1 MKCTVAVLFALA
13 VAGSVS
19 GQTTCDQ
26 CPNYPTALSS
36 LRIGDLIQGL
46 IYRVVQFIVQS
57 AFNIFQAYIPEN
69 TVVPVQ
75 PILTEFAASPCPTL
89 RTWVEV
95 SVCLLGLGE
104 ICPLLNSVPYQLQNI
119 QLNAAAVAQ
128 YITSRLQNCPTVYF
142 PEWGQ
147 AFCDFLTQSVTND
160 LVNLFNTVPA
170 L

>member
-1 MKCTVAVLFALA
+1 MKYTVLLVFALT

-19 GQTTCDQ
+19 GQTACDQ
-26 CPNYPTALSS
+26 CPNYPTVLSS
-36 LRIGDLIQGL
+36 LRIGDLIRGL
-46 IYRVVQFIVQS
+46 IYQVIRFIVQT
-57 AFNIFQAYIPEN
+57 AFKIFQTYIPEN

-75 PILTEFAASPCPTL
+75 PILTEFAASAYPTL

-119 QLNAAAVAQ
+119 QLNAVSVAQ

-147 AFCDFLTQSVTND
+147 VFCDFLTESVTND
-160 LVNLFNTVPA
+160 MVGLFNAIPA